1 MAVPYLALATLGAGV
16 LGTAGQMSANST
28 NRAIA
33 REQNAFNRQMMEEQN
48 KWNLGQWHRQNAY
61 NDPSA
66 QRKRLEKAG
75 INPAIALSSI
85 STGQAES
92 LTSAPAHPA
101 AGAEVSNPMQ
111 PLADGITS
119 SVNQY
124 LQAKGLE
131 ASIRKTTADAEAVE
145 IDNRYKERFND
156 EDYKGKQLDNAYKVS
171 QKRHTDLSA
180 KAIEEML
187 PLQKQEL
194 IARVTN
200 TLSATRLNEIEQDL
214 KLDELRNLRPEQR
227 NLLRAQTRNYI
238 QAAVYMVQQGEVAK
252 AQLPLL
258 AQEVNYRLAQ
268 TLNTE
273 SNTKSVEANT
283 QYFLRNQHVMQN
295 ILVEEWKRAGLTN
308 TQLEQEIK
316 YRPHEEIR
324 QNIGVFLKAV
334 DTYTNYLSTMVDIGS
349 KVAPMAGFGKM
360 IPAAGA
366 APTGAKSLSAG
377 TRHMLGSGR

>member
-1 MAVPYLALATLGAGV
+1 MPPYLALATLGAGI

-33 REQNAFNRQMMEEQN
+33 REQNEFNRQMMKEQN
-48 KWNLGQWHRQNAY
+48 DWNLGQWYRQNAY

-92 LTSAPAHPA
+92 LTSASSHPA
-101 AGAEVSNPMQ
+101 AGAQVSNPMQ
-111 PLADGITS
+111 PLADGITN

-180 KAIEEML
+180 DAIQEML

-194 IARVTN
+194 IARVNN
-200 TLSATRLNEIEQDL
+200 TLSSTRLNEIEKDL
-214 KLDELRNLRPEQR
+214 KLDELKNLRPQQR
-227 NLLRAQTRNYI
+227 HLIKAQTRNYI
-238 QAAVYMVQQGEVAK
+238 QAAVYMIQQGEIAK

-273 SNTKSVEANT
+273 ANTHNVKVNTK
-283 QYFLRNQHVMQN
+283 YFLRNQDLMQD
-295 ILVEEWKRAGLTN
+295 ILWEEFKRAGLTN
-308 TQLEQEIK
+308 TTLQQDIK
-316 YRPHEEIR
+316 YRPDEEAR
-324 QNIGVFLKAV
+324 RNIEVFLKAV
-334 DTYTNYLSTMVDIGS
+334 DTSIKSVDNFL
-349 KVAPMAGFGKM
+349 K
-360 IPAAGA
+360 
-366 APTGAKSLSAG
+366 
-377 TRHMLGSGR
+377 